1 MQLRLRDIL
10 NIDLDQVLE
19 FSFYIM
25 LRIAKLLDDSIG
37 FADQLLLVLVLGLE
51 LLHLCL
57 LFFELL
63 L

>member
-1 MQLRLRDIL
+1 M
-10 NIDLDQVLE
+10 LE

-25 LRIAKLLDDSIG
+25 LRIAELLDDSIG
-37 FADQLLLVLVLGLE
+37 FTDQLLLVLVLGLE
-51 LLHLCL
+51 LLNLCL